1 MLLQFP
7 NGEPFATGAIGYQYR
22 PVTENETT
30 NRLLLQVDVEN
41 VLAEAVVDTGA
52 PYSIIAPRIARM
64 AGLNQVKPLE
74 RITMLVRGMRLEGKT
89 IRLGMTLRAEVGE
102 NLTVDATAF
111 IPDVEEYWGEFP
123 SFIGQ
128 NGFLD
133 RIRYA
138 VDSSTDMFYF
148 GELP

>member
-1 MLLQFP
+1 
-7 NGEPFATGAIGYQYR
+7 
-22 PVTENETT
+22 
-30 NRLLLQVDVEN
+30 
-41 VLAEAVVDTGA
+41 
-52 PYSIIAPRIARM
+52 
-64 AGLNQVKPLE
+64 
-74 RITMLVRGMRLEGKT
+74 MLVRGMRLEGKT

>member
-1 MLLQFP
+1 MLLQFSD
-7 NGEPFATGAIGYQYR
+7 GEPFATGGTHYEYR
-22 PVTENETT
+22 PATDDEIT
-30 NRLLLQVDVEN
+30 NRLIIRVAVEN
-41 VLAEAVVDTGA
+41 VITQAVVDTGA
-52 PYSIIAPRIARM
+52 PYSIIAPRIARL
-64 AGLNQVKPLE
+64 AGLNKVEPLE
-74 RITMLVRGMRLEGKT
+74 RITMLVRGMRLEGGT
-89 IRLGMTLRAEVGE
+89 IRVNMTLPADLGE
-102 NLTVDATAF
+102 ELTVDATAF

>member
-7 NGEPFATGAIGYQYR
+7 NGEGEPFATGAIGYQYR

-41 VLAEAVVDTGA
+41 VLAEAVLDTGA
-52 PYSIIAPRIARM
+52 PYSIIVPRIARM

-102 NLTVDATAF
+102 NLTVD
-111 IPDVEEYWGEFP
+111 VEEYWGEFP

>member
-1 MLLQFP
+1 
-7 NGEPFATGAIGYQYR
+7 
-22 PVTENETT
+22 
-30 NRLLLQVDVEN
+30 
-41 VLAEAVVDTGA
+41 
-52 PYSIIAPRIARM
+52 
-64 AGLNQVKPLE
+64 
-74 RITMLVRGMRLEGKT
+74 MLVRGMRLEGKT

-102 NLTVDATAF
+102 NLTV
-111 IPDVEEYWGEFP
+111 DVEEYWGEFP

>member
-1 MLLQFP
+1 MLLQFT
-7 NGEPFATGAIGYQYR
+7 NGESFATGAIRYEYR

-41 VLAEAVVDTGA
+41 VLAEAVIDTGA
-52 PYSIIAPRIARM
+52 PYSIIAPRVARI
-64 AGLNQVKPLE
+64 AGLYRVDPLE
-74 RITMLVRGMRLEGKT
+74 RITMLVRGMRLEGGT
-89 IRLGMTLRAEVGE
+89 IRLNMTLPADLGE
-102 NLTVDATAF
+102 ELTVDATAF

-123 SFIGQ
+123 SFICQ
-128 NGFLD
+128 NAFLD

-148 GELP
+148 GELT